1 MSTNEKRIWDYL
13 LAKGLSAAG
22 AAGLMGNLYAESGL
36 NPQNLQN
43 TYEKKLGYTDAAY
56 TAAVDSGKYQNFIH
70 DSAGYGLAQWT
81 FWSRKQNLLNFARAA
96 GKSIGDLDMQLDFLF
111 EELSTGYKSV
121 LSTLKTATAV
131 RTASDSVLLNFER
144 PANQGEA
151 VKIKRAGYGQSYYD
165 KYAMPANGGNSMSNS
180 SLVNYT
186 KLSPNHS
193 GARTHAIDRITPH
206 CVVGQC
212 SVETLGNV
220 FAPTSRQ
227 ASCNYGI
234 GVDGRVLLCVNEG
247 NRSWCTSSNAN
258 DQRAVTIECAS
269 DTTAPY
275 AFKDVVYQ
283 KLITL
288 CVDICKRNGKKK
300 LLWLGDKDKT
310 LNYSPKS
317 DEMILTVHRWFANKS
332 CPGDWMYARMGDLAS
347 KVTAQL
353 GGSTTQPSTSTT
365 PSASTEGLDIGTV
378 VNFAGGKHYTSANA
392 TSGSAAKAG
401 PAKITAMSANAK
413 HPYHIIHTDAT
424 SNVYGWVDADAI
436 SVAGGSTAQPSTPSA
451 PAAGLGVG
459 TVVNFAGGKHY
470 TSANAASGST
480 AKAGPAKITAVS
492 ANAKHP
498 YHVIHTDA
506 TSNVYGWVDAN
517 AISVAGGSA
526 DVNYLVRITATDLNI
541 RSGPGT
547 GYARKGFIKPG
558 VYTIV
563 EESTG
568 AGASKWGKLKSG
580 AGWVSLDYCTKM

>member
-13 LAKGLSAAG
+13 TGKGLSPAG

-56 TAAVDSGKYQNFIH
+56 TAAVDSGKYQNFVH

-81 FWSRKQNLLNFARAA
+81 YWSRKQNLLAFARAA

-131 RTASDSVLLNFER
+131 RTASNSVLLNFER
-144 PANQGEA
+144 PADQSAA
-151 VKIKRAGYGQSYYD
+151 VQNKRAGYGQNYYK
-165 KYAMPANGGNSMSNS
+165 KYAGKAPQPGNGGNTMSNS

-193 GARTHAIDRITPH
+193 GQRTHAIDRITPH

-212 SVETLGNV
+212 SVETLGNI
-220 FAPTSRQ
+220 FMPTSKE

-234 GVDGRVLLCVNEG
+234 GADGRVLLCVEEK
-247 NRSWCTSSNAN
+247 NRSWCSSSPEN

-269 DTTAPY
+269 DTTEPY

-283 KLITL
+283 KLVAL

-300 LLWLGDKDKT
+300 LLWLGDKTKT
-310 LNYSPKS
+310 LNYAPKS
-317 DEMILTVHRWFANKS
+317 DEMVLTVHRWFAQKS

-353 GGSTTQPSTSTT
+353 GGSTGSTT
-365 PSASTEGLDIGTV
+365 GGSAGTATAGSFKV
-378 VNFAGGKHYTSANA
+378 GDEVNFT
-392 TSGSAAKAG
+392 
-401 PAKITAMSANAK
+401 
-413 HPYHIIHTDAT
+413 
-424 SNVYGWVDADAI
+424 
-436 SVAGGSTAQPSTPSA
+436 GST
-451 PAAGLGVG
+451 
-459 TVVNFAGGKHY
+459 HY
-470 TSANAASGST
+470 TSANAASGKSC
-480 AKAGPAKITAVS
+480 KPGKAKITQIYQLGKS
-492 ANAKHP
+492 KHP
-498 YHVIHTDA
+498 YHLVA
-506 TSNVYGWVDAN
+506 VSGGGSNVYGWVDAN
-517 AISVAGGSA
+517 TISVEGGSA

>member
-56 TAAVDSGKYQNFIH
+56 TAAVDSGKYKNFIH

-81 FWSRKQNLLNFARAA
+81 YWSRKQNMLNFARAA
-96 GKSIGDLDMQLDFLF
+96 GKSIGDLEMQLDFLF

-131 RTASDSVLLNFER
+131 RTASDSVLLDFER
-144 PANQGEA
+144 PADQSEA
-151 VKIKRAGYGQSYYD
+151 VKIKRAGYGQTYYD
-165 KYAMPANGGNSMSNS
+165 RYAKPENGGNSMSNS

-186 KLSPNHS
+186 KISPHRNS
-193 GARTHAIDRITPH
+193 PRNDAIRKITIH
-206 CVVGQC
+206 HMAGNL
-212 SVETLGNV
+212 SVETCGNV
-220 FAPTSRQ
+220 FQSRK
-227 ASCNYGI
+227 ASSNYGI
-234 GVDGRVLLCVNEG
+234 GTDGRVGMYVEEKD
-247 NRSWCTSSNAN
+247 RSWASSSAEN
-258 DQRAVTIECAS
+258 DNQAVTIEVANDQIGGQWHVS
-269 DTTAPY
+269 DTAL
-275 AFKDVVYQ
+275 A
-283 KLITL
+283 KLIEL
-288 CVDICKRNGKKK
+288 CVDICKRNGISK
-300 LLWLGDKDKT
+300 LNFTG
-310 LNYSPKS
+310 NANGN
-317 DEMILTVHRWFANKS
+317 LTMHKYFAATA
-332 CPGDWMYARMGDLAS
+332 CPGPYLES
-347 KVTAQL
+347 KFPYIAEEVNKRL
-353 GGSTTQPSTSTT
+353 GVSSGGTSTPSTPST
-365 PSASTEGLDIGTV
+365 PAAGLDIGTV

-392 TSGSAAKAG
+392 ASGSSAKAG

-424 SNVYGWVDADAI
+424 SNVYGWVDADTI
-436 SVAGGSTAQPSTPSA
+436 SVEGGST
-451 PAAGLGVG
+451 
-459 TVVNFAGGKHY
+459 
-470 TSANAASGST
+470 
-480 AKAGPAKITAVS
+480 
-492 ANAKHP
+492 
-498 YHVIHTDA
+498 
-506 TSNVYGWVDAN
+506 
-517 AISVAGGSA
+517 
-526 DVNYLVRITATDLNI
+526 DVNYLVKITATDLNI

>member
-56 TAAVDSGKYQNFIH
+56 TAAVDSGKYQNFVH

-81 FWSRKQNLLNFARAA
+81 YWSRKQNMLNFARAA
-96 GKSIGDLDMQLDFLF
+96 GKSIGDLEMQLDFLF
-111 EELSTGYKSV
+111 EELSTGYRSV

-131 RTASDSVLLNFER
+131 RTASDSVLLDFER
-144 PANQGEA
+144 PADQSEA
-151 VKIKRAGYGQSYYD
+151 VKIKRAGYGQTYYD
-165 KYAMPANGGNSMSNS
+165 RYAKPENGGNSMSNS

-234 GVDGRVLLCVNEG
+234 GVDGRVLLCVDEG

-300 LLWLGDKDKT
+300 LLWLGDKNKT

-317 DEMILTVHRWFANKS
+317 DEMVLTVHRWFANKS

-353 GGSTTQPSTSTT
+353 GGSTAQPSAPSTPDT
-365 PSASTEGLDIGTV
+365 PAAGLDIGTV

-392 TSGSAAKAG
+392 ASGSAAKAG

-413 HPYHIIHTDAT
+413 HLYHIIHTDAT

-436 SVAGGSTAQPSTPSA
+436 SVE
-451 PAAGLGVG
+451 
-459 TVVNFAGGKHY
+459 
-470 TSANAASGST
+470 
-480 AKAGPAKITAVS
+480 
-492 ANAKHP
+492 
-498 YHVIHTDA
+498 
-506 TSNVYGWVDAN
+506 
-517 AISVAGGSA
+517 GGSA
-526 DVNYLVRITATDLNI
+526 SVNYLVKITATDLNI